1 MPSKPIIFAAVIVAS
16 VAIVSLL
23 ISSISYYKKVHKPKE
38 VKKDDS
44 LQLGRTFVECELG
57 EKPEK

>member
-1 MPSKPIIFAAVIVAS
+1 MVNRPIIITAIIVAS
-16 VAIVSLL
+16 VAIVSLF

-44 LQLGRTFVECELG
+44 LQLGRTFIECELG